1 MPVAEVPRA
10 AWRSVGHLV
19 EAPFAYAEL
28 TVTESVRC
36 AARLKGMTP
45 NDARAATAQVVAEL
59 ALDHWA
65 NRRNRTLSLGN
76 RQRVG
81 LACALVHRPRLLVL
95 DEPSN
100 ALDPAGV
107 RVVRRRLL
115 AAAAEG
121 AAVLVSSHHLDEMA
135 RIADRITVLHRGIVV
150 GSLPPGGTDLE
161 RAFFDMVYA
170 AEDAADQPAE
180 PAVTPATA
188 MEIR

>member
-1 MPVAEVPRA
+1 M
-10 AWRSVGHLV
+10 
-19 EAPFAYAEL
+19 
-28 TVTESVRC
+28 
-36 AARLKGMTP
+36 
-45 NDARAATAQVVAEL
+45 
-59 ALDHWA
+59 
-65 NRRNRTLSLGN
+65 
-76 RQRVG
+76 
-81 LACALVHRPRLLVL
+81 L